1 MKIEICVDSVEGAIA
16 AEQGS
21 ADRVELCANLI
32 EGGTTPSAGCIQV
45 TRAQIKIGLHVII
58 RPRGQDFLYSDLEL
72 AVMREDI
79 LTAKRLGADGV
90 VVGCLSAEGDID
102 LGRTQELIGLARPMR
117 VTFHRAFDMCRD
129 PQMAL
134 EQLIT
139 LGVERVLTSGQEAT
153 VVEGLDLIAA
163 LNRQAGERIIVMPGG
178 GITLRNVGKIVAATG
193 VREVH
198 LSARS
203 TIKSGMQYRNPRCF
217 MGGALRPPEYNWKT
231 TDAAAVN
238 EVVIR
243 LRTNEAALSKPPD

>member
-16 AEQGS
+16 AEQGG

-45 TRAQIKIGLHVII
+45 TRAQIKIGLQVII
-58 RPRGQDFLYSDLEL
+58 RPRGQDFLYRDLEL

-90 VVGCLSAEGDID
+90 VIGCLTADGDVD
-102 LGRTQELIGLARPMR
+102 RARTRELIELARPMR
-117 VTFHRAFDMCRD
+117 VTFHRAFDMCQD

-163 LNRQAGERIIVMPGG
+163 LNRQAGDRIIVMPGG
-178 GITLRNVGKIVAATG
+178 GITGRNVGKVVAATG

-203 TIKSGMQYRNPRCF
+203 TTKSGMQYRNARCF
-217 MGGALRPPEYNWKT
+217 MGGALRPPEYDWKT
-231 TDAAAVN
+231 TDADAVR
-238 EVVIR
+238 EVVDR
-243 LRTNEAALSKPPD
+243 LRSENP